1 MSSYLPKEVREGLDQ
16 ARERAARKSKT
27 RLRVHVGPE
36 AYSIR
41 KFGAEAF
48 TLKAE
53 GAPHLRGLVDIF
65 RGSEHLYQA
74 LIVTAA
80 QDGPE
85 MRYEFKR
92 MTRARDQVPLDY
104 ARDRNAPTALIT
116 KQ

>member
-1 MSSYLPKEVREGLDQ
+1 MSEYLPKDVRDGLDQ
-16 ARERAARKSKT
+16 ARKRATRRDKS

-36 AYSIR
+36 AYTIQS
-41 KFGAEAF
+41 FGSEAF
-48 TLKAE
+48 TLRAE
-53 GAPHLRGLVDIF
+53 GAPHLRGLVDIYK
-65 RGSEHLYQA
+65 GAEHLYQA

-92 MTRARDQVPLDY
+92 MTRTRKNAPLDY
-104 ARDRNAPTALIT
+104 DPGRELPAGLIA